1 MHELGIVFHIIRE
14 VKKTAAE
21 NHCKKVS
28 KVIMDIGEVST
39 VVPYYLED
47 CWKWAVA
54 KDEEILH
61 GCSLEVNTI
70 KAVTLCQDCGEE
82 YPTVE
87 FAKICPHC
95 GSENTVLLRGNEVE
109 IRQMEAE

>member
-21 NHCKKVS
+21 NGCTKVS

-54 KDEEILH
+54 KDEEIMH

-87 FAKICPHC
+87 FAKRCPHC